1 MPRIPTYDSPQ
12 MADQVTDMPKA
23 ASLGDA
29 YQKAKMGAV
38 DQLGV
43 AADAIRQEVDK
54 GKQVAVANYRLQI
67 DQAHAA
73 IQNKVLS
80 MQRADAL
87 GATEVAANDWQKV
100 TDDIGSKIGLA
111 DVRASV
117 SAYANAKAVQLKDTI
132 SRHEQAEVKRL
143 DDENTGTADALDI
156 DNAALNIE
164 NPAFFAIAKNNIVT
178 RNTEWAKRNGIP
190 TEGTPEQTAYF
201 VGVTKDKVA
210 KLYFGSIQQLADSAK
225 MPEAEALFEVAKQD
239 KDLTQPALARINDI
253 IKAGKAKQDDGLFQD
268 LWNELDVARRQEVF
282 PSPSKYCTPWKLEAL
297 KKSDPVKA
305 ATLEHARYS
314 ANTNMNVWAELQ
326 DTYMHNTPALGKMP
340 FAAFQNKYG
349 RHLNESDW
357 DKAQS
362 MWKDAQDMTVGRA
375 PSSGG
380 SAKRQRMLTQQQVV
394 KDYLIQQNLIPAD
407 SSKWSDGDKRYLAAT
422 FNAAAAEFDAAF
434 SRKGSALTNPEEYEI
449 IKGALAKEVQIKKT
463 TLGMDWASADRRKK
477 ALGIRDTPLAKD
489 AFIPF
494 ATIDPITLDDAK
506 SYVKALNLPLDP
518 TSTRGRSKLER
529 MAAAKA
535 MGDRNLYDTIARE
548 SN

>member
-1 MPRIPTYDSPQ
+1 
-12 MADQVTDMPKA
+12 MADQVTDLPKA

-100 TDDIGSKIGLA
+100 TDDIGGKIGLA

-132 SRHEQAEVKRL
+132 GRHEQAEVRRL
-143 DDENTGTADALDI
+143 DDENTGAADALDI

-282 PSPSKYCTPWKLEAL
+282 PSPGKYCTPWKLEAL
-297 KKSDPVKA
+297 KKSDPAKA
-305 ATLEHARYS
+305 ATLEKARYS
-314 ANTNMNVWAELQ
+314 ANTNMNVKAELLQ
-326 DTYMHNTPALGKMP
+326 TFMHNTPALGKMSM
-340 FAAFQNKYG
+340 AAFQDKYG
-349 RHLNESDW
+349 RHLNEQDW
-357 DKAQS
+357 HAAEK
-362 MWKDAQDMTVGRA
+362 MWQDAQDMTVGKA
-375 PSSGG
+375 PSSGSGG
-380 SAKRQRMLTQQQVV
+380 SARRQRLLTQKQVV
-394 KDYLIQQNLIPAD
+394 ESYLIQQGLIPKTGRSAAD
-407 SSKWSDGDKRYLAAT
+407 DRYVAAT
-422 FNAAAAEFDAAF
+422 LNAAAAEFDAAF
-434 SRKGSALTNPEEYEI
+434 TRKGSALTNPEEYEI
-449 IKGALAKEVQIKKT
+449 IKGALAKEVMTKKT
-463 TLGMDWASADRRKK
+463 ALGMDWTSADRRKK
-477 ALGIRDTPLAKD
+477 ALGIRDTPLAKK
-489 AFIPF
+489 AYVPF
-494 ATIDPITLDDAK
+494 EEIEPDTLEK
-506 SYVKALNLPLDP
+506 SKVYISKLNIALDP
-518 TSTRGRSKLER
+518 TSAKGRSKLER
-529 MAAAKA
+529 MAAARR
-535 MGDRNLYDTIARE
+535 MGDGVLYDSIAKE
-548 SN
+548 PN